1 MISYLRRVWAG
12 FLEEL
17 TFVGGFKDGQN
28 KSGKTGRRLGG
39 PGLHRGKEART
50 SVVHPDND
58 KPCGVGG

>member
-1 MISYLRRVWAG
+1 M
-12 FLEEL
+12 
-17 TFVGGFKDGQN
+17 GGFKDGQN